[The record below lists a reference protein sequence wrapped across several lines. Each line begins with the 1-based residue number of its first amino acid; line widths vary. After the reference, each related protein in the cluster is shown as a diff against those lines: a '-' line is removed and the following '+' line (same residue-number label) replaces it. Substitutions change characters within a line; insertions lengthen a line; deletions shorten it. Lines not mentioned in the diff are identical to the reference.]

1 MNYTLRHLRY
11 FVAAGEHGSISA
23 AAESLNVAQP
33 SIASA
38 INHLEK
44 ELEVDL
50 FLRKQSMGVT
60 LTQAGTMIFTEARN
74 LLSHAGDFGAF
85 STNISEE
92 ITGEIH
98 VASFVNIAPV
108 YLAEILRSFQDKYP
122 GVTVRT
128 YIGNQQEVLGG
139 IQSGQHEIALTFD
152 LSLTDDYLIDV
163 VSVLPPQLV
172 VHAAH
177 PLAGAK
183 SADIAD
189 VISEPFILL
198 DLPHSRDY
206 FFSLF
211 SEVGLRPRQTIELA
225 SFETIRTF
233 VGNGLGFSLL
243 NLQPRNAT
251 NYDGTKVQYIPIK
264 SPVRPLK
271 ICCVRLQRTVH
282 RRACL
287 AFIEHVRGFFESEVN
302 AEHVA

>member
-11 FVAAGEHGSISA
+11 FVAAGEFGSISA
-23 AAESLNVAQP
+23 AAKNLNVAQP

-38 INHLEK
+38 INHIEQ
-44 ELEVDL
+44 ELDVDL
-50 FLRKQSMGVT
+50 FLRKQSHGVT
-60 LTQAGTMIFTEARN
+60 LTKAGTMIFAEARN
-74 LLSHAGDFGAF
+74 LLSHAGDFDTF
-85 STNISEE
+85 STNVAEA

-108 YLAEILRSFQDKYP
+108 YLAGILRSFKDKYP
-122 GVTVRT
+122 GVSVRT

-139 IQSGQHEIALTFD
+139 IQDGHHEIALTFD
-152 LSLTDDYLIDV
+152 LSLTDEYHIDV
-163 VSVLPPQLV
+163 VHVLPPQLV
-172 VHAAH
+172 VHAGH
-177 PLAGAK
+177 RLASAK

-189 VISEPFILL
+189 VIDEPFVYL
-198 DLPHSRDY
+198 DLPYSRDY

-211 SEVGLRPRQTIELA
+211 SDFGMRPRQSIALA

-264 SPVRPLK
+264 STMRPLK
-271 ICCVRLQRTVH
+271 ICCVRLRRTVY

-287 AFIEHVRGFFESEVN
+287 AFINHVREFFEEEQ
-302 AEHVA
+302 AATT